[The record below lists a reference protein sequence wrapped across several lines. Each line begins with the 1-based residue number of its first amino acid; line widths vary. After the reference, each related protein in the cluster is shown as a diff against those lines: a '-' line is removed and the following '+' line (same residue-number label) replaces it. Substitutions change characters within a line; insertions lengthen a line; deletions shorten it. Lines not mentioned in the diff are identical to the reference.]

1 MKRILI
7 LSASAGAGHLR
18 AAQAIESELAL
29 LPEPAQV
36 IHRDALEFTNL
47 AFKKVYSDAYIEMVN
62 TLPGLLGLLY
72 DYADQ
77 PWKDEKR
84 RLTIDR
90 LNTRALTRLLY
101 ETRPDHVICTHFL
114 PAEIISNL
122 ICRGKLQTGL
132 SIVVTDMDIH
142 SMWLCRHYS
151 NYFVALEETR
161 EHLKMLGF
169 DQNRIHVSGIPIDPV
184 FSEHKDKM
192 EMRLKYGLDPDK
204 PTIYMSSGGFGV
216 GKSEEILASLS
227 QMQTPAQVIA
237 MCGRNQA
244 LKARLESMR
253 PDLESR
259 DNLKIMP
266 VGYSTKVDEYM
277 AASDL
282 VLGKPGGLTT
292 SEALAKGLAFVIVN
306 PIPGQEERNADH
318 LLERGIAIRCNN
330 LPALAYKVDSLLGDE
345 KRLATMQENAVLSS
359 SAGAASKIVK
369 TVFAEEGSRNHLQST
384 HRCAKSPSK
393 HLKWKPVSDLIRMQM
408 STPATFLSSAS

>member
-29 LPEPAQV
+29 LPEPPQV
-36 IHRDALEFTNL
+36 INRDALTFTNF
-47 AFKKVYSDAYIEMVN
+47 AFKTVYADAYIEMVN

-84 RLTIDR
+84 RLTIDS

-122 ICRGKLQTGL
+122 ICRGKLKTGL

-169 DQNRIHVSGIPIDPV
+169 APDKVHVTGIPIDPV
-184 FSEHKDKM
+184 FSERKDKF
-192 EMRLKYGLDPDK
+192 EMRQKYGLEFNK

-227 QMQTPAQVIA
+227 QMRTPAQVIA

-244 LKARLESMR
+244 LKARLENMR
-253 PDLESR
+253 TELESR
-259 DNLKIMP
+259 GNLKIMP

-345 KRLATMQENAVLSS
+345 KRLATMQENAALSS
-359 SAGAASKIVK
+359 SAGAASKIVE
-369 TVFAEEGSRNHLQST
+369 TVLADDGSQNHRQNT
-384 HRCAKSPSK
+384 HRCRKLPRK
-393 HLKWKPVSDLIRMQM
+393 PLKWKPVSDLIQINI
-408 STPATFLSSAS
+408 PDNFLSSAS